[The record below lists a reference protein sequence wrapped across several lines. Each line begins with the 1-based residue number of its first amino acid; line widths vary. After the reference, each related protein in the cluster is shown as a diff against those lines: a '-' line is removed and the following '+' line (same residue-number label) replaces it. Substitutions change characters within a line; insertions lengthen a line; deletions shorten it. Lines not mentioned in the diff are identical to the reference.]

1 MNWRINIIILVLFI
15 SACKHAEKNDIVEDV
30 KTKYLIE
37 ADELK
42 AVAHQPNIKIIDF
55 RKKEIYEKEHIVGAL
70 NLWRTDIE
78 DTAYPYEGIMASKTQ
93 IETLFGKLGIKT
105 EDTIIVYD
113 DNGLCEASRLW
124 WILQNYDF
132 NSIKLLQGGISG
144 WKLNHGL
151 VTTETT
157 VMNAAVFKLTK
168 HPKMQYYVSK
178 EDVIK
183 ALKNNTVVIDTRG
196 EDEFSGKR
204 QKKGAAKGG
213 RLPNSIHID
222 WAKAIN
228 YEDDMRFK
236 ELKELENIYSKL
248 NIKKNDS
255 IILYC
260 HSGVRSAH
268 TTFVL
273 TQLLGYK
280 NVKNYDGSWI
290 EWSYFNDLPIEKDSI
305 TVLSD

>member
-1 MNWRINIIILVLFI
+1 
-15 SACKHAEKNDIVEDV
+15 
-30 KTKYLIE
+30 
-37 ADELK
+37 
-42 AVAHQPNIKIIDF
+42 
-55 RKKEIYEKEHIVGAL
+55 
-70 NLWRTDIE
+70 
-78 DTAYPYEGIMASKTQ
+78 
-93 IETLFGKLGIKT
+93 
-105 EDTIIVYD
+105 
-113 DNGLCEASRLW
+113 
-124 WILQNYDF
+124 
-132 NSIKLLQGGISG
+132 
-144 WKLNHGL
+144 
-151 VTTETT
+151 
-157 VMNAAVFKLTK
+157 
-168 HPKMQYYVSK
+168 
-178 EDVIK
+178 
-183 ALKNNTVVIDTRG
+183 
-196 EDEFSGKR
+196 DEFSGKR
-204 QKKGAAKGG
+204 QKKGATKGG

-222 WAKAIN
+222 WAEAIN
-228 YEDDMRFK
+228 YGGDMRFK